1 MIATS
6 TSATCPATQPGADT
20 ASKRLT
26 SAFSGDELAKG
37 EKTLTYYMFDDA
49 EFGGKL
55 RLKIA
60 SASGYS
66 TGKLELKIK

>member
-1 MIATS
+1 
-6 TSATCPATQPGADT
+6 
-20 ASKRLT
+20 
-26 SAFSGDELAKG
+26 
-37 EKTLTYYMFDDA
+37 MFDDA